1 MQEQR
6 TETMTRNFTLRLF
19 MPLVLFILS
28 FATGLAPSQPA
39 QAQNLFA
46 PVAKVNNSVVSAYEL
61 SQRMAFLTLL
71 RAPGDIRDLAM
82 QQLINER
89 LQLAAADQLGVEL
102 EDEKLEEGMSEFAG
116 RANLDTERFLQIIA
130 QGGIAPETFRDFV
143 KAGMIW
149 REVVR
154 AKFAS
159 RVTIS
164 DAEVDRAVAKAE
176 PSAEVRVLLSE
187 IVLPANTPQ
196 STAASTQRAGQLT
209 NITSISDFAAA
220 ARRYSVAPSKG
231 RSGKLDWIN
240 LSDLP
245 PAVAAQVVSL
255 APGQVTSPIA
265 VRNGIAVF
273 QLRDLQET
281 NVRAATDVSLD
292 YASYYIPGGRSP
304 AALAVAAKI
313 SDEIDTCDDLYGIA
327 KNQPEEVLDRDTLP
341 ISQVP
346 TDIAMELARLDNNE
360 VSTSL
365 TRNNGQTLVY
375 LMLCGRTR
383 ALEED
388 ISRDEI
394 LLQLRNKR
402 LATLANSYLED
413 LRAAAHIEIL
423 EP

>member
-6 TETMTRNFTLRLF
+6 TETMTRTFTLRLF

-28 FATGLAPSQPA
+28 FATALAPMQPV

-71 RAPGDIRDLAM
+71 RAPGDIRELALR
-82 QQLINER
+82 QLTNER
-89 LQLAAADQLGVEL
+89 LQLAAADQAGIEL
-102 EDEKLEEGMSEFAG
+102 EDEKLAEGMSEFAG

-143 KAGMIW
+143 KAGMLW

-159 RVTIS
+159 RVNIT
-164 DAEVDRAVAKAE
+164 DAEIDRAIAKAE
-176 PSAEVRVLLSE
+176 PSTEVRVLLSE

-196 STAASTQRAGQLT
+196 SAAASTQRAAQLAK
-209 NITSISDFAAA
+209 ITSLTDFASA

-231 RSGKLDWIN
+231 RSGRLDWIN

-245 PAVAAQVVSL
+245 PAVASQVVSL
-255 APGQVTSPIA
+255 APGQVTSPITA
-265 VRNGIAVF
+265 RNGIAVF
-273 QLRDLQET
+273 QLREIQEI
-281 NVRAATDVSLD
+281 NAPAASDVNLD

-304 AALAVAAKI
+304 AALAVASKI
-313 SDEIDTCDDLYGIA
+313 RDEIDTCDDLYGIA

-341 ISQVP
+341 LAQVP
-346 TDIAMELARLDNNE
+346 TDIAMELARMDNNE
-360 VSTSL
+360 VSTAL
-365 TRNNGQTLVY
+365 TRNNGQTLVF
-375 LMLCGRTR
+375 LMLCGRSR

-394 LLQLRNKR
+394 VLQLRNQR
-402 LATLANSYLED
+402 LAALANSYLAD
-413 LRAAAHIEIL
+413 LRADAHIEIL

>member
-1 MQEQR
+1 
-6 TETMTRNFTLRLF
+6 

-28 FATGLAPSQPA
+28 FATALAPMQPV

-71 RAPGDIRDLAM
+71 RAPGDIRELALR
-82 QQLINER
+82 QLTNER
-89 LQLAAADQLGVEL
+89 LQLAAADQAGIEL
-102 EDEKLEEGMSEFAG
+102 EDEKLAEGMSEFAG

-143 KAGMIW
+143 KAGMLW

-159 RVTIS
+159 RVNIT
-164 DAEVDRAVAKAE
+164 DAEIDRAIAKAE
-176 PSAEVRVLLSE
+176 PSTEVRVLLSE

-196 STAASTQRAGQLT
+196 SAAASTQRAAQLAK
-209 NITSISDFAAA
+209 ITSLTDFASA

-231 RSGKLDWIN
+231 RSGRLDWIN

-245 PAVAAQVVSL
+245 PAVASQVVSL
-255 APGQVTSPIA
+255 APGQVTSPITA
-265 VRNGIAVF
+265 RNGIAVF
-273 QLRDLQET
+273 QLREIQEINT
-281 NVRAATDVSLD
+281 PAASDVNLD

-304 AALAVAAKI
+304 AALAVASKI
-313 SDEIDTCDDLYGIA
+313 RDEIDTCDDLYGIA

-341 ISQVP
+341 LAQVP
-346 TDIAMELARLDNNE
+346 TDIAMELARMDNNE
-360 VSTSL
+360 VSTAL
-365 TRNNGQTLVY
+365 TRNNGQTLVF
-375 LMLCGRTR
+375 LMLCGRSR

-394 LLQLRNKR
+394 VLQLRNQR
-402 LATLANSYLED
+402 LAALANSYLAD
-413 LRAAAHIEIL
+413 LRADAHIEIL